1 MASLAARSCFF
12 SGFSVQ
18 SFCLPAAGRIGD
30 ASYGVGYVKFDKILP
45 LSKQEE
51 FSDFLI
57 VLDPQGLQEAVKH
70 AKEKSIVILNSA
82 EKPNQAVLKKRKLKL
97 YSLDAT
103 GIALNALRKPAPD
116 AVMLGALVKACNRL
130 TSKAA
135 KMALGENR
143 DLNLALDEGFR
154 NVK

>member
-18 SFCLPAAGRIGD
+18 SFCLPVVVGVEGAP
-30 ASYGVGYVKFDKILP
+30 YGVGYVKFDKTPP

-51 FSDFLI
+51 FSDFL
-57 VLDPQGLQEAVKH
+57 VVMDSQGLQEAVKH

-82 EKPNQAVLKKRKLKL
+82 EKPNQAILKKRKLKI

-130 TSKAA
+130 TGKAA

-143 DLNLALDEGFR
+143 DLSLALDEGFR